1 MIGAPV
7 LGGRWSVVEVV
18 LGLIDFSTFATYFP
32 TSPNTVFST
41 VTSSTRSSSTASPE
55 LCFRVLWVHCDL
67 PCAHLLPW
75 ATSCSPKTAFVKDWL
90 GQFQDHP
97 TSGCFQCSSCPC
109 TSGGADC
116 DSLMMKAISGC
127 FFGFGTRRAN
137 RFESY
142 KQWFPV
148 RSLC

>member
-1 MIGAPV
+1 M

-18 LGLIDFSTFATYFP
+18 LGLIDFSIFATYFP

-75 ATSCSPKTAFVKDWL
+75 ATSCSPKTAGYQPYQLEAGAGDPVAGRDPLPAPIAYLNEQWRPPEL
-90 GQFQDHP
+90 LIVGRASWTTRP
-97 TSGCFQCSSCPC
+97 TPFAATPRLLPP
-109 TSGGADC
+109 A
-116 DSLMMKAISGC
+116 
-127 FFGFGTRRAN
+127 
-137 RFESY
+137 
-142 KQWFPV
+142 
-148 RSLC
+148 